1 MALKALHPVAVPV
14 ARATVAANPDE
25 RRWAQRKPRSLP
37 AFLLSDRLQSQVP
50 CIVRDLS
57 STGARVEIVLGRDTA
72 VRSAD
77 ELPDRLTLYM
87 VTDEME
93 VDCEVR
99 RRDGNF
105 AGLRFTSTTRLRPRP
120 KARRYVKK

>member
-1 MALKALHPVAVPV
+1 MLA
-14 ARATVAANPDE
+14 ATISTSQKPDE

-37 AFLLSDRLQSQVP
+37 AYLLSDRLQSQVP

-57 STGARVEIVLGRDTA
+57 STGARIEIVLGRDTV

-77 ELPDRLTLYM
+77 DLPDRLALYM

-99 RRDGNF
+99 RRDGSF
-105 AGLRFTSTTRLRPRP
+105 AGLRFTSTTRLRLRP
-120 KARRYVKK
+120 KARRLVKK